1 MHADPESV
9 KVQLSHQYLFTLL
22 GSAHVKTVLKMLMK
36 LPPAAVA
43 WCQHS
48 QVFVRLFHRSEKERG
63 RKREREREGEKGERW
78 EGERGREREGKRGKE
93 RGRER
98 EKARAQLTS
107 YLPLFHALKTSFTL
121 VQYNG
126 LTQFFFS

>member
-98 EKARAQLTS
+98 EREREGERRPELS
-107 YLPLFHALKTSFTL
+107 LPLICLYFMLSKPPLHWCNTM
-121 VQYNG
+121 G
-126 LTQFFFS
+126 